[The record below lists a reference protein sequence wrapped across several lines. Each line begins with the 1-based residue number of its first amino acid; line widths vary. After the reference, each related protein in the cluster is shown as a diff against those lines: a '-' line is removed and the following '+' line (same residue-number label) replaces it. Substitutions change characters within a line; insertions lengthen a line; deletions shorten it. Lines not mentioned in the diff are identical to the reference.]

1 MRPCHFFPHCEC
13 VLGIGHPVDSVVN
26 TKLPAILSHRHRTT
40 VSLET
45 YTLYSFKIQVCWHSP
60 FPIPHFLFS
69 ISYSPFPILHFLFSI
84 SYSPFPIPHFLFPI
98 SYSPFPIPHFLFPIS
113 YSPFP
118 IPHSPFLMP
127 HSSFLIPH
135 SSFPVPSSIA
145 NLKLQLNNNILID
158 NILAINWVLSYKVLS
173 YDLL

>member
-13 VLGIGHPVDSVVN
+13 VLGIGHPVYSVVN
-26 TKLPAILSHRHRTT
+26 TKLPAIFSHRHRTT

-45 YTLYSFKIQVCWHSP
+45 YTLYSFKIQVCWH
-60 FPIPHFLFS
+60 FLFP

-98 SYSPFPIPHFLFPIS
+98 SYSPFPIPHA
-113 YSPFP
+113 
-118 IPHSPFLMP
+118 
-127 HSSFLIPH
+127 SFLIPH

-145 NLKLQLNNNILID
+145 NLKLQLNNNLLID

>member
-26 TKLPAILSHRHRTT
+26 TKLPAIFSHRHRTT

-45 YTLYSFKIQVCWHSP
+45 YTLYSFKIQVCW
-60 FPIPHFLFS
+60 
-69 ISYSPFPILHFLFSI
+69 
-84 SYSPFPIPHFLFPI
+84 HFLFPI

-118 IPHSPFLMP
+118 IPHA
-127 HSSFLIPH
+127 SFLIPH

-145 NLKLQLNNNILID
+145 NLKLQLNNNLLID